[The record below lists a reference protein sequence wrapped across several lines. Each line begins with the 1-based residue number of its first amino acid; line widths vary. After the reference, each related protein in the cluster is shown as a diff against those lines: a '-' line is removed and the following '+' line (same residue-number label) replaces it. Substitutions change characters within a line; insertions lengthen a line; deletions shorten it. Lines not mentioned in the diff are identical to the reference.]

1 MILRYR
7 VEIRGVLPAGLRAEL
22 RRRFGDFPISTR
34 ADRTV
39 LSDLALDQAALRA
52 LLEQLWDVDSDLC
65 LVTTMDDG
73 SSLEQQ

>member
-22 RRRFGDFPISTR
+22 RHRYGDFPITTH

-39 LSDLALDQAALRA
+39 LADLPLDQAGLRA
-52 LLEQLWDVDSDLC
+52 VLEQLWDAPSDLC
-65 LVTTMDDG
+65 LVTTMDDDTTG
-73 SSLEQQ
+73 EQR